1 MGKVSDFAADF
12 VYLHLIFN
20 FFVEF
25 RRDSVIFEQARMALA
40 APKIRNVYE
49 QSEDMKKIFSAIIVT
64 MLLTIPAVALSK
76 KGKAAKANSLE
87 VSFNYQRQQGPGS
100 NQYAVWIENEKGEVV
115 KTLFVT
121 SFTTKG
127 RTRGNEQLMRGYIK
141 RPACVPTW
149 IKAAKA
155 NDLTDQQLDAITGAT
170 PQASGTQTF
179 TWDFTDQQGKAVQKG
194 TYKVFVE
201 ATLFNASTITYS
213 GSFSTQDKA
222 GSVALTSQLTE
233 PDEKHKDMVTE
244 VKAVLK

>member
-1 MGKVSDFAADF
+1 M
-12 VYLHLIFN
+12 I
-20 FFVEF
+20 
-25 RRDSVIFEQARMALA
+25 
-40 APKIRNVYE
+40 VYE
-49 QSEDMKKIFSAIIVT
+49 SKEMKKVFSAIIVT
-64 MLLTIPAVALSK
+64 LLLAIPTVALSK
-76 KGKAAKANSLE
+76 KGKATKANSLE
-87 VSFNYQRQQGPGS
+87 VSFNYQRQAGPGS
-100 NQYAVWIENEKGEVV
+100 NQYAVWIENEQGEVV

-127 RTRGNEQLMRGYIK
+127 RTRGGEQPMHGYIK

-149 IKAAKA
+149 VKAAKA
-155 NDLTDQQLDAITGAT
+155 NVLTDQQLDAVTGAT

-179 TWDFTDQQGKAVQKG
+179 TWNFTDQQGKVVQKG

-222 GSVALTSQLTE
+222 GDVTLTSQLTE

-244 VKAVLK
+244 VKAILK

>member
-1 MGKVSDFAADF
+1 MGKVSEFTAFF
-12 VYLHLIFN
+12 VYLHH
-20 FFVEF
+20 
-25 RRDSVIFEQARMALA
+25 
-40 APKIRNVYE
+40 KIRNVYE
-49 QSEDMKKIFSAIIVT
+49 SKEMKKVITAIIVT
-64 MLLTIPAVALSK
+64 MLLAIPAIALNTGVPRQS
-76 KGKAAKANSLE
+76 GDGLAQGARTLE

-127 RTRGNEQLMRGYIK
+127 RTRGNEQPVRGYIK

-149 IKAAKA
+149 VKAAKA
-155 NDLTDQQLDAITGAT
+155 NYLTDQQLDAVTGAT

-179 TWDFTDQQGKAVQKG
+179 TWDFTDQQGKSVQKG

-222 GSVALTSQLTE
+222 GNVTLTSQLTE
-233 PDEKHKDMVTE
+233 SDEKHKDMVTD
-244 VKAVLK
+244 VKAILK